1 MMRALFFVGD
11 RPHAVWDPDI
21 REKNLQILRHFDT
34 HQFEYLADVHSAQ
47 IETEH
52 AKQAATALRTSYG
65 LALETFFSLLGA
77 AIQAPDCVFG
87 WLNRYREPDLDLI
100 LRGIM
105 GSKRLCTRYKGRL
118 TWESLSNTV
127 HRNLVLPDKRLEAEI
142 KSRFALFWEYLATDY
157 LDLAQRS
164 EFNSAKHGLRLQ
176 PGGFRAAVGLQE
188 HRDVPAPLERMKGIG
203 GSEFGATILAL
214 ERIGKNKFDYRV
226 RENSRNWDLASLV
239 GRIRIISM
247 SVNNVVSFLLIL
259 NGQDSA
265 QVRFFWPENL
275 ADFDTVWEF
284 ECGLLASSMGVNINV
299 NSICPTK
306 AEEVEKSYVDVNKE
320 SADD

>member
-1 MMRALFFVGD
+1 MGRALFFVGD
-11 RPHAVWDPDI
+11 RPKAVWDPDI
-21 REKNLQILRHFDT
+21 REKNLQFLRNFDA
-34 HQFEYLADVHSAQ
+34 HQFEYLANVHSAQ

-87 WLNRYREPDLDLI
+87 WLNRYREPDLDLVV
-100 LRGIM
+100 RGIM
-105 GSKRLCTRYKGRL
+105 GSKKLCIRSKGQF
-118 TWESLSNTV
+118 TWESLSNAV
-127 HRNLVLPDKRLEAEI
+127 HRNLVLPDKRLEAGI
-142 KSRFALFWEYLATDY
+142 KSRFALFWEYLANDY
-157 LDLAQRS
+157 LDLGQRA
-164 EFNSAKHGLRLQ
+164 EFNSTKHGLRIQ
-176 PGGFRAAVGLQE
+176 PGGFRVAIGIQE
-188 HRDVPAPLERMKGIG
+188 HPDVPTPPERMKWIG
-203 GSEFGATILAL
+203 RSKFGATILTL
-214 ERIGKNKFDYRV
+214 EKIGEKGLDYRV

-259 NGQDSA
+259 NGQDST

-284 ECGLLASSMGVNINV
+284 DCGLLASSMGVNINE